1 MFNYQII
8 FGGTALFLAE
18 GVPELVGSELRGG
31 SAALMKPKIVWFC
44 VLQSL

>member
-1 MFNYQII
+1 MLNCQIL
-8 FGGTALFLAE
+8 FGGTALFLPE
-18 GVPELVGSELRGG
+18 GVPELVGSVLHGG